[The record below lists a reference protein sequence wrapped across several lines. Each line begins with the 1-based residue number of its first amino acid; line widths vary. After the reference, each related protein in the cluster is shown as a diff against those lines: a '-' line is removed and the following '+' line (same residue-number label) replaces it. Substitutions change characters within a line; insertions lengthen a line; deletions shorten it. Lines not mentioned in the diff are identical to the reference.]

1 MTYEQIEQANAKLSS
16 IQLGTGSKK
25 KDYVMVPE
33 RVKAFRMLYP
43 DGYIRTDILQHD
55 GKIVTMQAVAGYYTE
70 SGENRILATGLAQEE
85 KGKGLVNGTSYI
97 ENCETSAV
105 GRALGFLALG
115 IDGGGICSAE
125 ELVNAITAQRQNE
138 DAAAI
143 KGGATNA
150 ATTYVT
156 RVPPTPEEAKN
167 AAAYILKKKRDLEA
181 EYPDFN
187 FMQMRRQLIDDGIIP
202 ELSSDKTGMDDAKL
216 MMLKMAERLRNGR

>member
-1 MTYEQIEQANAKLSS
+1 MTYEQIEQANGKLSS
-16 IQLGTGSKK
+16 VLIEKGNSKK
-25 KDYVMVPE
+25 NYVMVPE

-55 GKIVTMQAVAGYYTE
+55 GRIVTMQAVAGYYTE
-70 SGENRILATGLAQEE
+70 SGENRILCTGLAQEE

-138 DAAAI
+138 EAAAH
-143 KGGATNA
+143 KGGATTSN
-150 ATTYVT
+150 

-167 AAAYILKKKRDLEA
+167 AAAYILRKKRDLES
-181 EYPDFN
+181 EFPDFN
-187 FMQMRRQLIDDGIIP
+187 FMQMRRQLIDEGIIP

-216 MMLKMAERLRNGR
+216 MVLKMSERLRNGR

>member
-55 GKIVTMQAVAGYYTE
+55 GRIVTMQAVAGYYTE

-138 DAAAI
+138 ESTRKPQAQ
-143 KGGATNA
+143 TEN
-150 ATTYVT
+150 